1 MLDRLSEFRDVAKK
15 MEIDR
20 ELTEALF
27 NAADLEA

>member
-1 MLDRLSEFRDVAKK
+1 MLDRLQEFRDLAKK
-15 MEIDR
+15 EDVDR